1 MEHDT
6 YPPDYIDDILKSTKT
21 IAIVGASPKAN
32 RPSHDVMEFLQAKG
46 YRVFPVNPAAAGE
59 TILGEPVYADLSDLP
74 MPVDMV
80 DIFRRSEA
88 AGAVV
93 DEALSLAHLPKT
105 IWMQLDVRDDAAAA
119 RAEQKGVNVV
129 MNRCPKIEL
138 NRMG

>member
-80 DIFRRSEA
+80 DIFRRSDA

-119 RAEQKGVNVV
+119 RAERKGVNVV

>member
-1 MEHDT
+1 MEHAT